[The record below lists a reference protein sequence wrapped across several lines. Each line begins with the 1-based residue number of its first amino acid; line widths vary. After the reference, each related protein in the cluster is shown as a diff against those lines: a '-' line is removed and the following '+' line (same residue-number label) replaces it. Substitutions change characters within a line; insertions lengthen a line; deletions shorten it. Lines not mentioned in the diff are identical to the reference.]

1 MKNSEFVNYMEV
13 LILSFMIVMIMATAK
28 LSPSYAMTIIN
39 NQVNT
44 GPSQDKVKQIVDNNA
59 FSDLSRNMTSS
70 TKDNGQSFAN
80 NITATTSSKSPTFA
94 ANNGNS
100 TNNID
105 GGSSK

>member
-1 MKNSEFVNYMEV
+1 MKNSEYVNYMGL
-13 LILSFMIVMIMATAK
+13 LILSFMIVMILATAK

-70 TKDNGQSFAN
+70 TKDNGQSFAS
-80 NITATTSSKSPTFA
+80 NITDTTSSKSPTFA
-94 ANNGNS
+94 ADNGNS

-105 GGSSK
+105 GGSSR

>member
-1 MKNSEFVNYMEV
+1 MKNSEYVNYMGL
-13 LILSFMIVMIMATAK
+13 LILSFMIVMILATTK

-70 TKDNGQSFAN
+70 TKDSGQSFASN
-80 NITATTSSKSPTFA
+80 TTDTTSSKSPTSA
-94 ANNGNS
+94 ADNGNS

-105 GGSSK
+105 GGSSR

>member
-1 MKNSEFVNYMEV
+1 MKNSEFVNCMEV

-70 TKDNGQSFAN
+70 TKDSGQSFAS
-80 NITATTSSKSPTFA
+80 NITDTTSSKSPTSA
-94 ANNGNS
+94 ADNGNS
-100 TNNID
+100 TNNII
-105 GGSSK
+105 GGSR